1 MECRSEKRRQYIVD
15 NYNVV
20 PIAHIQLLN
29 GQTKH
34 SDAGQTIENDY
45 YIFEAENKISGR
57 KDIIQ
62 CGMTAAKDFLKKMNH
77 EGLPLFN
84 PLHGETGAGKNGNTT
99 SGSNGPKASEW
110 NPVARQLYNAIMWV
124 IVIIDAKP
132 NTAIY
137 EVKEKVWK
145 YKSYEPFPS
154 QVKAVNTIIGKNMV
168 GKTLTEAIDELRCD
182 NDIRDGMCEFDKLL
196 DIINGYTDKNGNH
209 VTIESKF

>member
-1 MECRSEKRRQYIVD
+1 MC
-15 NYNVV
+15 
-20 PIAHIQLLN
+20 H
-29 GQTKH
+29 
-34 SDAGQTIENDY
+34 
-45 YIFEAENKISGR
+45 
-57 KDIIQ
+57 
-62 CGMTAAKDFLKKMNH
+62 
-77 EGLPLFN
+77 

-154 QVKAVNTIIGKNMV
+154 QVKADRKEYGWEN
-168 GKTLTEAIDELRCD
+168 IDRS
-182 NDIRDGMCEFDKLL
+182 
-196 DIINGYTDKNGNH
+196 Y
-209 VTIESKF
+209 

>member
-1 MECRSEKRRQYIVD
+1 MFIIILFYFSNDNSAIWIIKKLGEPAVSWVIIHFYIQ
-15 NYNVV
+15 
-20 PIAHIQLLN
+20 IMCH
-29 GQTKH
+29 
-34 SDAGQTIENDY
+34 
-45 YIFEAENKISGR
+45 
-57 KDIIQ
+57 
-62 CGMTAAKDFLKKMNH
+62 
-77 EGLPLFN
+77 
-84 PLHGETGAGKNGNTT
+84 PLHGKTGAGKNGNTA

-124 IVIIDAKP
+124 IVIIGAKP

-168 GKTLTEAIDELRCD
+168 GKTLTEAIDELRRD
-182 NDIRDGMCEFDKLL
+182 NDIRDGMCEFDKLI